1 MCAHWIS
8 TGFVQRLGWC
18 RTILNRSNEGIALL
32 DDIAR
37 CTAANNRIA
46 EANAAAEQA
55 KAEAQMR
62 ARAEEAVAQAKAAA
76 VAAAALDMHVKAEDV
91 DICLAQVVTSTD
103 NVRAL
108 GAE

>member
-8 TGFVQRLGWC
+8 TGFVHRLEWSQH
-18 RTILNRSNEGIALL
+18 ILNQWAEGYALL

-46 EANAAAEQA
+46 EAKAAAEQA
-55 KAEAQMR
+55 KAKAQMR

-76 VAAAALDMHVKAEDV
+76 IAAVALDMHVKAEDV

-103 NVRAL
+103 NVCAPRA
-108 GAE
+108 E